1 MSIRIQHIVS
11 SLVFSLGLCA
21 LLTPKPAH
29 AQGFATPPPG
39 RSIIAGDSYDGGY
52 DSVFVSDRD
61 GSVVRLFVGP
71 GGMLS
76 SKGAAPGMLA
86 ALEFGR
92 GPAGLRLSG
101 SWFDV
106 GSETGIQQ
114 YTGEITLDFGGRS
127 RLRPNVGAG
136 GGLGVAS
143 SSVRSDGT
151 IDPEK
156 SSVLGVGLLRAGL
169 AYKIPLR
176 EADARLAFDITGTLP
191 AIRAK
196 DAPDLSPWLFASVMV
211 GIGF

>member
-11 SLVFSLGLCA
+11 SLALGFCA
-21 LLTPKPAH
+21 VISAAPAH
-29 AQGFATPPPG
+29 AQEFATPPPG
-39 RSIIAGDSYDGGY
+39 RGFIAGDGYDGGY

-71 GGMLS
+71 GGMVS
-76 SKGAAPGMLA
+76 SNGAAPGMLA
-86 ALEFGR
+86 SLEFGR

-106 GSETGIQQ
+106 GSETGMQQ

-127 RLRPNVGAG
+127 KLRPSIGAG

-151 IDPEK
+151 VDQDH
-156 SSVLGVGLLRAGL
+156 SSLVGVGMLRAGL
-169 AYKIPLR
+169 AYKLPLR

-196 DAPDLSPWLFASVMV
+196 DAPELSPWVFASLMV